1 MDEYWKNE
9 FIETAMNYKNIS
21 KERALE
27 LWEEY
32 EEDFIEDLHTAA
44 DALVLDILDKEK

>member
-1 MDEYWKNE
+1 MYEYWKNH
-9 FIETAMNYKNIS
+9 FVKTAVNYKNIS